1 MIVEIVVVNGRADL
15 GHVGGKNASPT
26 IYLGSGHGI
35 IGGGSAFM
43 LEGRMQAQQ
52 FIWVVDMVSLEVVVH
67 WVVEMVSS
75 MVEFFIV

>member
-35 IGGGSAFM
+35 IGGGSALGGGNGVFNGGIFYSIVG
-43 LEGRMQAQQ
+43 LEY
-52 FIWVVDMVSLEVVVH
+52 FNLLSSYILSLE
-67 WVVEMVSS
+67 WLDSK
-75 MVEFFIV
+75 